1 MKVENHV
8 FVNQMEEK
16 RKLGSGKKVKGFLPN
31 LPGGIKLKNGNLQKD
46 TVSFGS
52 PVISKEIIKHDQHPI
67 FLNRL
72 TKFIDKFEDEIKRR
86 KKIPSNKKYNSTI
99 DSQLMS
105 ALYLGS
111 GMSGNAYILYDF
123 LHAVDQDIIDYI
135 NIQYSIVKNTILT
148 LTDGHTKFV
157 IKETQKSHQKDIE
170 HEFEELKK
178 VVDMPNMQQGVA
190 LMKTSDGGTF
200 LISEFHPGIP
210 KGLNKKNGTKTFNPL
225 TSNNI
230 RDFLNVLSNLDK
242 KMLFNPDLNL
252 GNILYDNEV
261 PTIIDLEWQTN
272 MNNAEKVFTFMPNEK
287 KTNMVA
293 FESSGLSAYIKDL
306 YKTNKNIKL
315 SYMNNKKSC
324 RDFLKMYFM
333 ERAKHC
339 DTSNR
344 FERIRKAVY
353 QNPSEDVLDA
363 EILRLSI
370 LKNQEKQFTYLDKN
384 IEKPRDM
391 LKMIRYQAT
400 GNFAAKMLSEFQ
412 PQKPYSETSR
422 AEDEYFEEMRNFGK
436 KWYQNTQEWYKGS
449 IEWMKNLVLSN
460 GRCQNNNTGYFYFP
474 EKFGKGYKKEQ
485 NAEDSPVSDKTML
498 SNVLSDGA
506 KAKWDEVME
515 RDETINYRGRNITLP
530 SIKTQIITFE
540 GKFMAL
546 KQAVDENIRYLKY
559 DILDNIE
566 YLIPE
571 VLV

>member
-190 LMKTSDGGTF
+190 LMKTRDGGTF

-230 RDFLNVLSNLDK
+230 RDFLNVLSDLDK

-391 LKMIRYQAT
+391 LKMIRYQARA
-400 GNFAAKMLSEFQ
+400 NFAAKMLSEFQ
-412 PQKPYSETSR
+412 PQKPANQISD
-422 AEDEYFEEMRNFGK
+422 DEKKYFEEMRNFGK
-436 KWYQNTQEWYKGS
+436 EWHQKTQEWYKGS
-449 IEWMKNLVLSN
+449 IEWMKKLVS
-460 GRCQNNNTGYFYFP
+460 REEYQNNNTGYFYFP
-474 EKFGKGYKKEQ
+474 EKFGKGDKKEQ
-485 NAEDSPVSDKTML
+485 NARDSAVSDKTML
-498 SNVLSDGA
+498 SDVLSGGA
-506 KAKWDEVME
+506 SGQYTRSFKKI
-515 RDETINYRGRNITLP
+515 RSKITEL
-530 SIKTQIITFE
+530 E
-540 GKFMAL
+540 DNFMDL
-546 KQAVDENIRYLKY
+546 KQAVYKNDNVSKNDAKE
-559 DILDNIE
+559 DIED
-566 YLIPE
+566 LISK

>member
-16 RKLGSGKKVKGFLPN
+16 RKLGSSKKVKGFLPN

-72 TKFIDKFEDEIKRR
+72 TKFIDKFEDEIKKR

-111 GMSGNAYILYDF
+111 GMSGNAYILYDS

-190 LMKTSDGGTF
+190 LMKTRDGGTF
-200 LISEFHPGIP
+200 LISEFQPGIP
-210 KGLNKKNGTKTFNPL
+210 KGLNKRNDTKTFNPL

-230 RDFLNVLSNLDK
+230 RDFLNVLSDLDK

-306 YKTNKNIKL
+306 YKTNQNSKL

-422 AEDEYFEEMRNFGK
+422 AEDEYFEEMHNFGK

-449 IEWMKNLVLSN
+449 IEWMERLVLSN
-460 GRCQNNNTGYFYFP
+460 GRCQNNNTGLFYWP
-474 EKFGKGYKKEQ
+474 KLFGTGVDGDKHPAK
-485 NAEDSPVSDKTML
+485 NLVPDKTML
-498 SNVLSDGA
+498 SDVLSDGA
-506 KAKWDEVME
+506 KAKWDKVME
-515 RDETINYRGRNITLP
+515 QEEKEVIRGRTFKIPALKETIR
-530 SIKTQIITFE
+530 TFE
-540 GKFMAL
+540 GKFIGL
-546 KQAVDENIRYLKY
+546 KQVVDKKNSNLKN
-559 DILDNIE
+559 DIEKLVS
-566 YLIPE
+566 E
-571 VLV
+571 VLI

>member
-1 MKVENHV
+1 MRSGR
-8 FVNQMEEK
+8 K
-16 RKLGSGKKVKGFLPN
+16 RN
-31 LPGGIKLKNGNLQKD
+31 TNERI
-46 TVSFGS
+46 
-52 PVISKEIIKHDQHPI
+52 ISS
-67 FLNRL
+67 LAN
-72 TKFIDKFEDEIKRR
+72 FIDKFEDATQELRNKLGRRLIKDTAAEKDMLERHNISGP
-86 KKIPSNKKYNSTI
+86 KTEYCKNVFAYTDTNKKLFGLITEKYDVYKSC
-99 DSQLMS
+99 S
-105 ALYLGS
+105 AKYLGK
-111 GMSGNAYILYDF
+111 GMSGYVY
-123 LHAVDQDIIDYI
+123 
-135 NIQYSIVKNTILT
+135 T
-148 LTDGHTKFV
+148 LTYGYIKFV
-157 IKETQKSHQKDIE
+157 IKETQKNHQKDIE

-190 LMKTSDGGTF
+190 LMKTRDGGTF
-200 LISEFHPGIP
+200 LISEFQPGIP

-230 RDFLNVLSNLDK
+230 RDFLNVLSDLDK

-391 LKMIRYQAT
+391 LKMIRYQARA
-400 GNFAAKMLSEFQ
+400 NFAAKMLSEFQ
-412 PQKPYSETSR
+412 PQKPANQISD
-422 AEDEYFEEMRNFGK
+422 DEKKYFEEMRNFGK
-436 KWYQNTQEWYKGS
+436 EWHQKTQEWYKGS
-449 IEWMKNLVLSN
+449 IEWMKKLVS
-460 GRCQNNNTGYFYFP
+460 REEYQNNNTGYFYFP
-474 EKFGKGYKKEQ
+474 EKFGKGDKKEQ
-485 NAEDSPVSDKTML
+485 NARDSAVSDKTML
-498 SNVLSDGA
+498 SDVLSGGA
-506 KAKWDEVME
+506 SGQYTRSFKKI
-515 RDETINYRGRNITLP
+515 RSKITEL
-530 SIKTQIITFE
+530 E
-540 GKFMAL
+540 DNFMDL
-546 KQAVDENIRYLKY
+546 KQAVYKNDNVSKNDAKE
-559 DILDNIE
+559 DIED
-566 YLIPE
+566 LISK